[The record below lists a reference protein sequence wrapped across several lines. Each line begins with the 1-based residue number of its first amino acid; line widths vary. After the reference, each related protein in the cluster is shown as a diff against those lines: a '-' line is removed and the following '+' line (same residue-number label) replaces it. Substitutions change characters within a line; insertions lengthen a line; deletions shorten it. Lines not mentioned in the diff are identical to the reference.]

1 MIDENDA
8 RWLRE
13 RFDSVLSMLSEA
25 MATTGHHEPLDGA
38 TTAALGAAIAYAEIG
53 GRFGVLDRE
62 TAMGLLA
69 SYLDDEYWTPIGG

>member
-13 RFDSVLSMLSEA
+13 RFDGVVHMLSEA
-25 MATTGHHEPLDGA
+25 MASTGHHEPLDGA
-38 TTAALGAAIAYAEIG
+38 TTAAFGAAIAYAEIG
-53 GRFGVLDRE
+53 ARFGVLDRE